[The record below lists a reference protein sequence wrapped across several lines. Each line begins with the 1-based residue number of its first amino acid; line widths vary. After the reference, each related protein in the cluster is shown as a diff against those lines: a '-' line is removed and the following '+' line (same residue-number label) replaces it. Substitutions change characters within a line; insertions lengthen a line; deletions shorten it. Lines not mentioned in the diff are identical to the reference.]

1 VTQRDQGIGF
11 SQPRA
16 AIPTCVTDL
25 HTADPE
31 KMQFTLEQG
40 KLFSVPV
47 VTNLR
52 AMCNIFTDRL
62 QIRRFAIVKHFPSFY
77 N

>member
-1 VTQRDQGIGF
+1 
-11 SQPRA
+11 
-16 AIPTCVTDL
+16 
-25 HTADPE
+25 
-31 KMQFTLEQG
+31 MQFTLEQG